1 MKNLKKPIV
10 VAGNWKL
17 NPTTINEAKKLFSGI
32 KRGLANRRLR
42 PDIIIAPPTLFITE
56 LAKAKLGKKI
66 KLAAQTVF
74 AADSGAHTGEVSVP
88 MLKSIG
94 VNTAIIGHS
103 ERRARDESDE
113 DVNAAIL
120 ALIKAGGMT
129 IVCVGEKKRDRDGNY
144 LALIE
149 NQVRLALTDV
159 PATKLEQVI
168 IAYEPIWAIGTGDTA
183 TPEDAY
189 EMKIFIKKVLSDD
202 YNRPAAAKVRVL
214 YGGSVKADN
223 AEALLS
229 EGQVDGFLIGGASLK
244 VKEFLSIINTA
255 HEFRA

>member
-1 MKNLKKPIV
+1 MNLKNQIV

-17 NPTTINEAKKLFSGI
+17 NPTTLKASKQL
-32 KRGLANRRLR
+32 LANIRKGLSRRIWG
-42 PDIIIAPPTLFITE
+42 PDIIVAPPLLFITE
-56 LAKAKLGKKI
+56 LAKIADGKKL

-74 AADSGAHTGEVSVP
+74 FENSGAHTGEVSMP

-94 VNTAIIGHS
+94 VKTVIIGHS
-103 ERRARDESDE
+103 ERRARTESDE
-113 DVNAAIL
+113 DVNRATL
-120 ALIKAGGMT
+120 ATIKAGGT
-129 IVCVGEKKRDRDGNY
+129 AIVCVGERRRDRDGNY

-159 PATKLEQVI
+159 PVTKLRQVI
-168 IAYEPIWAIGTGDTA
+168 IAYEPIWAIGTGNTA

-189 EMKIFIKKVLSDD
+189 EMKIFIKKVLSDL
-202 YNRPAAAKVRVL
+202 YKRSAGAKVRVL

-229 EGQVDGFLIGGASLK
+229 EGRVDGFLIGGASLK
-244 VKEFLSIINTA
+244 AKEFLTIINIA
-255 HEFRA
+255 HEFSRA